1 MGIFQTECV
10 ISVSL
15 RFSVKYKLSWKF
27 MYSFVQVEMEKY
39 KKGVQWIRELL
50 YQVQFTVDR
59 LKIMATKMTNDVS
72 QLKRNGRYVVQTLFK
87 GIVFNK
93 GEK

>member
-10 ISVSL
+10 LSVSL

-72 QLKRNGRYVVQTLFK
+72 
-87 GIVFNK
+87 
-93 GEK
+93 

>member
-1 MGIFQTECV
+1 
-10 ISVSL
+10 
-15 RFSVKYKLSWKF
+15 
-27 MYSFVQVEMEKY
+27 MEKY

-59 LKIMATKMTNDVS
+59 LKIMATKMINDVS

-87 GIVFNK
+87 GIVLNR
-93 GEK
+93 GEEEYGTRV